1 MYRSPGVRRQKNVH
15 SRLRSAIAVALQQ
28 CHSVT
33 SRFWGPSQLRES
45 EPLAPRK
52 NRNYSREAFV
62 SLWYFRQ
69 LLGQRYVIQ
78 LRRRQVNLRG
88 KPAHAQIQAG
98 AWPKRKKQ
106 QGTQGRLLV
115 LLGFTRR
122 LFYGNHQLYNV
133 IGSVNARGRSR
144 KSRTGHVPCRP
155 ASGKKG
161 EKYFASLPHMRASIP
176 SSRFFRASWQSEAP
190 LLSPFA
196 VRALKLH
203 AKGGTRCV
211 PPAATSGLTL

>member
-1 MYRSPGVRRQKNVH
+1 MRIPWPLYRSPGVRRQKNVH

-52 NRNYSREAFV
+52 NKNYSREAFV

-133 IGSVNARGRSR
+133 LWFGQRERPKQKEQNGACAMSAGVRKKRRKIFRITTTHARFHSLQQILPRIVAKRGA
-144 KSRTGHVPCRP
+144 TLVTVCR
-155 ASGKKG
+155 
-161 EKYFASLPHMRASIP
+161 
-176 SSRFFRASWQSEAP
+176 
-190 LLSPFA
+190 
-196 VRALKLH
+196 
-203 AKGGTRCV
+203 
-211 PPAATSGLTL
+211 